1 MKRLAFVVVLVLVA
15 FASCNR
21 THNYIIPVDY
31 EKYYEGV
38 TSLTEEESQELTHNI
53 SMAWYNNTIGKEIP
67 DIKVKTIDGKEVR
80 LKKLLKGETILIFSE
95 PYCGWGGEEVETA
108 FPATLCNMKDE
119 LEGID
124 ILCLIGLF
132 EDADLQET
140 IDFAKSLQDK
150 YEKIYLIEQK
160 DAMRTNLTGSPT
172 KFFID
177 KEQIVRHIQMGF
189 ALDGRSEEVIR
200 QGVSLMRKEKQ
211 Q

>member
-1 MKRLAFVVVLVLVA
+1 MSRLAFIFALVA
-15 FASCNR
+15 IVSCNR
-21 THNYIIPVDY
+21 SNNYIIPVDY

-38 TSLTEEESQELTHNI
+38 TSLTEEESKELSRNI

-67 DIKVKTIDGKEVR
+67 DIKVKTIEGKEVR

-95 PYCGWGGEEVETA
+95 PYCGWGGEEVETT
-108 FPATLCNMKDE
+108 FPATLRNMKDE

-140 IDFAKSLQDK
+140 IDFAKSLQGQ

-160 DAMRTNLTGSPT
+160 DALRTNLTGSPT

-177 KEQIVRHIQMGF
+177 KQQIVRHIQMGF

-211 Q
+211 R